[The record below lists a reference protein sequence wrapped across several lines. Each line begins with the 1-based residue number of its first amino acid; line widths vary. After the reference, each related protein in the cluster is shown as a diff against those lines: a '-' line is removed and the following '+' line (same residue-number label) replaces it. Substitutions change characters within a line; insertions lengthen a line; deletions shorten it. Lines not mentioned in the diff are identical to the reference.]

1 MLKSARPDG
10 DKHYRPQTAW
20 PSLATGC
27 EPDRRGVTRFYHRA
41 DDLKRPALWDAFG
54 KAGLP
59 VGLFGW
65 PITWPPPHVNG
76 FVIPGYDGRDPA
88 TWPAELTELRS
99 LDRRQ
104 EASRSGSDS
113 TGGGM
118 KVGSAVKML
127 RTLVGHGTRPDTLL
141 KLATT
146 AVSTKLGLPPELKPL
161 RTRAARLDVNVD
173 MFAKLCDRYH
183 PSLLGFVTF
192 LVDYA
197 SHRFWIYGDADR
209 YPDAPKDAPQALKDS
224 LDQAYIDVD
233 TALARLLGRVGGGA
247 VVAVVSE
254 HGMAAEPVSAEI
266 GPAHW
271 VLRPNALRAFVG
283 LDESIVGIPVA
294 RSLAFQTPAD
304 RMADVAARSE
314 AVKVDGPDIPLFQV
328 YQHRN
333 EVIVKPALNRG
344 GPVDTMETIR
354 VRYGQKVVPF
364 ADVAQKYG
372 RRRQAMHAAD
382 AVLVPSGPGIK
393 KGVTLDG
400 ARGIDV
406 APTLLRAAGLPA
418 MDGIDG
424 AALDV
429 FGG

>member
-1 MLKSARPDG
+1 
-10 DKHYRPQTAW
+10 
-20 PSLATGC
+20 
-27 EPDRRGVTRFYHRA
+27 
-41 DDLKRPALWDAFG
+41 
-54 KAGLP
+54 
-59 VGLFGW
+59 
-65 PITWPPPHVNG
+65 
-76 FVIPGYDGRDPA
+76 
-88 TWPAELTELRS
+88 
-99 LDRRQ
+99 
-104 EASRSGSDS
+104 
-113 TGGGM
+113 M

-161 RTRAARLDVNVD
+161 RTRATRLDVNVD

-197 SHRFWIYGDADR
+197 SHRFWMYGHVDR

-247 VVAVVSE
+247 VVAVVSG

-294 RSLAFQTPAD
+294 RWLAFQTPAD
-304 RMADVAARSE
+304 RMDDVAARSE

-364 ADVAQKYG
+364 TDVAQKYG

-400 ARGIDV
+400 ARVIDV